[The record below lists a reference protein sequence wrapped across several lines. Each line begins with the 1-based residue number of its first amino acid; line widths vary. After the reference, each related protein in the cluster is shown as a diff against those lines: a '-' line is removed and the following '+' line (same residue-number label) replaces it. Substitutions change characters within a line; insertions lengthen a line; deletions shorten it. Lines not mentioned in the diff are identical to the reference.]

1 MLAALFTTIL
11 PSSFARIRR
20 QSAAE
25 KYALYLSQQAADL
38 HFGSLCLALG
48 VLETVD
54 TPTDHA
60 EWLLRIVEASDKCAA
75 AVEDCI
81 SKSE

>member
-1 MLAALFTTIL
+1 MFSALLTTFMPRGL
-11 PSSFARIRR
+11 SGIRR
-20 QSAAE
+20 QSTAE
-25 KYALYLSQQAADL
+25 KYELHLSQQAADL
-38 HFGSLCLALG
+38 HFGSMCLALG
-48 VLETVD
+48 VLECID
-54 TPTDHA
+54 SPAEHA